1 MHTIA
6 KDLSS
11 RNLTKDLAY
20 LAAPLVASNLAY
32 TLMGVV
38 DTLFLGR
45 VSAAA
50 LGAVGLANML
60 FLTLSLIFRSTIS
73 GVTTFVSRAYGAG
86 ELPLAGQHLIHFI
99 GFALLLSPLGLL
111 LNPLF
116 GAFFRL
122 MRPDPLVVEQAML
135 YLNIRIVGLP
145 LTLVSTALIS
155 FLIGIGNTRLP
166 AVLSWIAVGANI
178 ILNYVLIFGKL
189 GFPALG
195 VAGAAWA
202 TNIAFLLQMG
212 LAAVI
217 VYRGY
222 ALQYHLRGW
231 SWPTWEKVRSMIKVG
246 LPIGLADAVDVGA
259 FAVFMGLIS
268 RLGTAELAVS
278 QIVNQVSSVAF
289 MPGFALGGATGSLV
303 GRFLGAK
310 EPELAE
316 KIGYLGAKLGVTF
329 MGLMGLVFWFLP
341 RQLAGLFTP
350 DPQLVE
356 IAALPMRLIALYQ
369 IFDAMNI
376 VFRGALNG
384 AGDTRFAMVL
394 TLCGA
399 WGVFVPT
406 VYFLAFTLDLGLPG
420 AWGGALLYIFL
431 LGVAVGLRFR
441 SGRWKTISV

>member
-1 MHTIA
+1 MYNLTT
-6 KDLSS
+6 DLSQ

-20 LAAPLVASNLAY
+20 LAAPLVVSNLAY

-86 ELPLAGQHLIHFI
+86 EFAVAGRHLLHFI
-99 GFALLLSPLGLL
+99 GFALVLSPLGLL

-116 GAFFRL
+116 DTFFQL
-122 MRPDPLVVEQAML
+122 MKPEQQVVEQAML

-145 LTLVSTALIS
+145 LSLVSTALIG

-166 AVLSWIAVGANI
+166 AVLSWVSVVANV
-178 ILNYVLIFGKL
+178 ILNYLLIFGKL
-189 GFPALG
+189 GFPAMG
-195 VAGAAWA
+195 IAGAAWA
-202 TNIAFLLQMG
+202 TNIAFAGQMI
-212 LAAVI
+212 LAALI
-217 VYRGY
+217 VFKKY
-222 ALQYHLRGW
+222 AQQYHLRGW
-231 SWPTWEKVRSMIKVG
+231 SWPSLEKTRSMIKVG

-259 FAVFMGLIS
+259 FATFMGLVS

-303 GRFLGAK
+303 GRFLGAR
-310 EPELAE
+310 EPDLAE
-316 KIGYLGAKLGVTF
+316 KVGYQGVKLGVGF
-329 MGLMGLVFWFLP
+329 MGLMGLLFWLFP
-341 RQLAGLFTP
+341 RQLAGFFTP
-350 DPQLVE
+350 DPQLVT
-356 IAALPMRLIALYQ
+356 IAVLPMRLIAVYQ
-369 IFDAMNI
+369 VFDAMNI

-384 AGDTRFAMVL
+384 AGDTRFAMLL
-394 TLCGA
+394 TLLGA
-399 WGVFVPT
+399 WGIFVPV
-406 VYFLAFTLDLGLPG
+406 VYLLAFTFNLGLPG
-420 AWGGALLYIFL
+420 AWGGALIYIFS

-441 SGRWKTISV
+441 SGRWKTITV